1 MMKPTHFP
9 PLAVAIFLIAFS
21 GSIARAQLKVPAAS
35 PLQTT
40 KQGFALGD
48 ITLEYSRPAVKG
60 RTVFGDLVPYDKIWR
75 TGANATSKITFSS
88 DVKLEGKEVKAGTY
102 GLFTIP
108 GKTSWDV
115 MLSKDLNLGANV
127 GAYNKENEV
136 VRVQV
141 KPATLANRVE
151 TFTINLADI
160 MSNSAVLE
168 IMWDKTRVPVAIT
181 ADIDQTILK
190 NIEASM
196 ASDKPAYFEAAS
208 YYYDNNRDLKQA
220 LGWATKATEQNP
232 KAFWIM
238 LLKARIEL
246 KMKEKASAIASA
258 EKTVTLATEAKNADY
273 VKMANDLIASAKK

>member
-1 MMKPTHFP
+1 MKSSTLST
-9 PLAVAIFLIAFS
+9 LAVASLLTFS
-21 GSIARAQLKVPAAS
+21 TLSIAQAQLKIPAAS
-35 PLQTT
+35 PAQTT
-40 KQGFALGD
+40 KQSFALGE
-48 ITLEYSRPAVKG
+48 ITLEYSRPAIKE
-60 RTVFGDLVPYDKIWR
+60 RTVFGDLVPYDKVWR

-108 GKTSWDV
+108 GKNSWEV
-115 MLSKDLNLGANV
+115 MLSKDLALGANV
-127 GAYNKENEV
+127 GDYKKENEV

-141 KPATLANRVE
+141 KPTTLANKIE
-151 TFTINLADI
+151 NFTINIADI
-160 MSNSAVLE
+160 KPNSAVLE

-190 NIEASM
+190 NIEASL

-208 YYYDNNRDLKQA
+208 YYYETNRDLKQA
-220 LGWATKATEQNP
+220 LGWVTKATEQNP

-246 KMKEKASAIASA
+246 KLKEKASAIASA
-258 EKTVTLATEAKNADY
+258 EKTVELATAAKNADY

>member
-1 MMKPTHFP
+1 MKSN
-9 PLAVAIFLIAFS
+9 LLSAISAILLLTVVSINIAT
-21 GSIARAQLKVPAAS
+21 AQLKIPAAS

-40 KQGFALGD
+40 KQSFALGD
-48 ITLEYSRPAVKG
+48 ITLEYSRPATKG
-60 RTVFGDLVPYDKIWR
+60 RAIFGDLVPYGKVWR

-88 DVKLEGKEVKAGTY
+88 DVKLGGKDVKAGTY

-108 GKTSWDV
+108 GKTSWEV

-127 GAYNKENEV
+127 ADYKLDNEV

-141 KPATLANRVE
+141 KPTILPNKVE
-151 TFTINLADI
+151 TFTINIADI
-160 MSNSAVLE
+160 LASSATLE
-168 IMWDKTRVPVAIT
+168 IMWDNVRVPVPIT
-181 ADIDQTILK
+181 ADIDNIITK

-208 YYYDNNRDLKQA
+208 YYYENNRDLSKA
-220 LGWATKATEQNP
+220 LGWVNKATEQNP

-246 KMKEKASAIASA
+246 KLKDKKNAIASA
-258 EKTVTLATEAKNADY
+258 EKTVTLATEAKNGDY
-273 VKMANDLIASAKK
+273 VKMAQDLIASAKK

>member
-1 MMKPTHFP
+1 MKSLSFSS
-9 PLAVAIFLIAFS
+9 LAVAVLLTAGL
-21 GSIARAQLKVPAAS
+21 GSVAQAQLKVPAAS
-35 PLQTT
+35 PTQTT

-48 ITLEYSRPAVKG
+48 ITLEYSRPAIKG
-60 RTVFGDLVPYDKIWR
+60 RTVFGDLVPFDKIWR

-108 GKTSWDV
+108 GKNSWEV
-115 MLSKDLNLGANV
+115 MLSKDLALGANV

-141 KPATLANRVE
+141 KPTMLANKVE

-160 MSNSAVLE
+160 MPTSAVLE
-168 IMWDKTRVPVAIT
+168 IMWDKTRVPVTIT
-181 ADIDQTILK
+181 ADIDQTIVK
-190 NIEASM
+190 NIEASL

-208 YYYDNNRDLKQA
+208 YYYDTNRDLKQA
-220 LGWATKATEQNP
+220 LGWVTKATEQNP

-238 LLKARIEL
+238 LLKSRIEL
-246 KMKEKASAIASA
+246 KLNEKASAIASA
-258 EKTVTLATEAKNADY
+258 EKTVALATEAKNADY
-273 VKMANDLIASAKK
+273 VKMANDLIASARK

>member
-1 MMKPTHFP
+1 MKCPTFP
-9 PLAVAIFLIAFS
+9 AIAAAILLTVSAYS
-21 GSIARAQLKVPAAS
+21 VTQAQLRIPTAS

-60 RTVFGDLVPYDKIWR
+60 RTVFGDLVPYDKVWR

-108 GKTSWDV
+108 GKSSWEV
-115 MLSKDLNLGANV
+115 MLSKDLALGANV

-141 KPATLANRVE
+141 KPTTLANKAE
-151 TFTINLADI
+151 TFTINIADI
-160 MSNSAVLE
+160 KPNSAVLE
-168 IMWDKTRVPVAIT
+168 IMWDKTRVPVTIT
-181 ADIDQTILK
+181 ADIDQAILK

-196 ASDKPAYFEAAS
+196 ASDKPAYFEAAT
-208 YYYDNNRDLKQA
+208 YYYDTNRDLKQA
-220 LGWATKATEQNP
+220 LNWVTKATEQNP
-232 KAFWIM
+232 NAFWMM

-246 KMKEKASAIASA
+246 KLNEKAKAIASA
-258 EKTVTLATEAKNADY
+258 QKTVDLATQAKNADY

>member
-1 MMKPTHFP
+1 MKKLHLPAIAGAILLTLCT
-9 PLAVAIFLIAFS
+9 LATAQ
-21 GSIARAQLKVPAAS
+21 AQLKVPAAS

-40 KQGFALGD
+40 KQSFALGD
-48 ITLEYSRPAVKG
+48 ITLEYSRPAVKS
-60 RTVFGDLVPYDKIWR
+60 RAIFGDLVPYDKVWR

-108 GKTSWDV
+108 GKTTWDV

-127 GAYNKENEV
+127 GDYKKENEV

-141 KPATLANRVE
+141 KPTTLANKAE

-160 MSNSAVLE
+160 LPNSAVLE
-168 IMWDKTRVPVAIT
+168 IMWDKTRVPVTIT
-181 ADIDQTILK
+181 ADVDPIIVK

-208 YYYDNNRDLKQA
+208 YYYDTNRDLKQA
-220 LGWATKATEQNP
+220 LGWVTKATEQNP

-238 LLKARIEL
+238 LLKSRIEL
-246 KMKEKASAIASA
+246 KLNQKANAITSA

>member
-1 MMKPTHFP
+1 MKRLKFSSI
-9 PLAVAIFLIAFS
+9 AVAVLLTLCS
-21 GSIARAQLKVPAAS
+21 SSITQAQLKVPAAS
-35 PLQTT
+35 PTQTT
-40 KQGFALGD
+40 KQSFALGD

-60 RTVFGDLVPYDKIWR
+60 RTVFGDLVPYGNVWR

-88 DVKLEGKEVKAGTY
+88 DVKLEGKDVKAGTY

-108 GKTSWDV
+108 GKSSWEV
-115 MLSKDLNLGANV
+115 MLSKDLALGANV

-141 KPATLANRVE
+141 KPTTLANRAE
-151 TFTINLADI
+151 TFTINIADI
-160 MSNSAVLE
+160 KPNSAVLE
-168 IMWDKTRVPVAIT
+168 IMWDKTRVPVTIT

-190 NIEASM
+190 NIEASL

-208 YYYDNNRDLKQA
+208 YYYDTNRDLKQA
-220 LGWATKATEQNP
+220 LNWMNKATEQNP
-232 KAFWIM
+232 KAFWMM

-246 KMKEKASAIASA
+246 KLNEKANAVASA
-258 EKTVTLATEAKNADY
+258 EKTVALATEAKNADY

>member
-1 MMKPTHFP
+1 MMRFTFSR
-9 PLAVAIFLIAFS
+9 LAVASLITLSSLSMAQ
-21 GSIARAQLKVPAAS
+21 AQLKIPAAS
-35 PLQTT
+35 PSQTT
-40 KQGFALGD
+40 KQSFALGE
-48 ITLEYSRPAVKG
+48 ITLEYSRPAIKG
-60 RTVFGDLVPYDKIWR
+60 RTIFGDLVPYDKVWR

-108 GKTSWDV
+108 GKNSWEV
-115 MLSKDLNLGANV
+115 MLSKDLALGANV
-127 GAYNKENEV
+127 GDYKKENEV

-141 KPATLANRVE
+141 KPTMLDRKVE
-151 TFTINLADI
+151 TFTINIADI
-160 MSNSAVLE
+160 LPNSATLE

-181 ADIDQTILK
+181 ADVDQSIMK

-208 YYYDNNRDLKQA
+208 YYYDTNRDLKQA

-246 KMKEKASAIASA
+246 KLKEKASAIASA
-258 EKTVTLATEAKNADY
+258 EKTVELATAAKNADY

>member
-1 MMKPTHFP
+1 MKNLHLPA
-9 PLAVAIFLIAFS
+9 LAGAILLTLCSLATVQ
-21 GSIARAQLKVPAAS
+21 AQLKVPAAS
-35 PLQTT
+35 PMQTT
-40 KQGFALGD
+40 KQSFALGD

-60 RTVFGDLVPYDKIWR
+60 RTIFGDLVPYDKVWR
-75 TGANATSKITFSS
+75 TGANSTSKITFSS
-88 DVKLEGKEVKAGTY
+88 DVKLEGKDVKAGTY

-108 GKTSWDV
+108 GKNTWEV

-141 KPATLANRVE
+141 KPTTLANKAE
-151 TFTINLADI
+151 NFTINLADI
-160 MSNSAVLE
+160 LPSSAVLE

-181 ADIDQTILK
+181 ADIDPVIVK

-196 ASDKPAYFEAAS
+196 ASEKPAYFEAAS
-208 YYYDNNRDLKQA
+208 YYYDTNRDLKQA
-220 LGWATKATEQNP
+220 LGWVTKATEQNP

-238 LLKARIEL
+238 LLKSRIEL
-246 KMKEKASAIASA
+246 KMNEKASAIASA
-258 EKTVTLATEAKNADY
+258 EKTVALATEAKNADY